1 MKCNVSAHTQTN
13 MQTHKWRRTHSAPSA
28 IRRVKRTDR
37 QTNKQS
43 VLLVEEQFPT
53 KNLNEERGSSQW
65 WTLINR
71 TALEEF
77 SLLIVSQHALHR
89 PELPDFL
96 QRRAD

>member
-1 MKCNVSAHTQTN
+1 MQRFRTHTNKHADAQ
-13 MQTHKWRRTHSAPSA
+13 MQTHAFCPICDSRSK
-28 IRRVKRTDR
+28 TDR
-37 QTNKQS
+37 QTNTENKQS

-53 KNLNEERGSSQW
+53 KNSNEERGSSQS

-71 TALEEF
+71 TAVEEF
-77 SLLIVSQHALHR
+77 SLLIVSQHALQR